1 MEDLILFLTIFILC
15 FVVFLI
21 NYLIKLKQNK
31 LNKLIGMDL
40 LKVRKK
46 DQKKIGLII
55 VLINSIIISTTG
67 TLCTMIDMDK
77 IWQLLYGFVLLTAL
91 IYVFYGILRN
101 ILESK
106 ERRGKR
112 NETK

>member
-1 MEDLILFLTIFILC
+1 
-15 FVVFLI
+15 
-21 NYLIKLKQNK
+21 
-31 LNKLIGMDL
+31 MDL

-55 VLINSIIISTTG
+55 VLINSIIISITG